1 MHAGVASSRL
11 FEKLKMH
18 PSHAE
23 RQTNGGARRR
33 LKGSAETNKSWY
45 TKKVAE
51 SGAKWKKMS
60 LLALFYANYLCWRAA
75 ETTVAT
81 LTTSGGDESDM

>member
-1 MHAGVASSRL
+1 VQNTKNPGASKAPADERKRCMHAGVASSRL

-60 LLALFYANYLCWRAA
+60 LLALL
-75 ETTVAT
+75 
-81 LTTSGGDESDM
+81 LP

>member
-1 MHAGVASSRL
+1 MEGHADASRAQQ
-11 FEKLKMH
+11 KLIKAGTH
-18 PSHAE
+18 
-23 RQTNGGARRR
+23 
-33 LKGSAETNKSWY
+33 
-45 TKKVAE
+45 KKVAE

-60 LLALFYANYLCWRAA
+60 LLALFYANYFRWRGSA